1 MIPFKHYGENCPLSH
16 SFQNQ
21 EKTNVHG
28 CKIMPNCR
36 LQKPN
41 YPSRAN
47 STDVKELPRTRQNYF
62 WIAEGAIK
70 ADARPWTA
78 VAEKE
83 WAQWCD
89 TMWICYIWK
98 QWLWLKIDS
107 KKYQGPLVPIEI
119 SLFTPRSQISCKL
132 FMWLNL
138 N

>member
-1 MIPFKHYGENCPLSH
+1 MVKIAHSVTAFKIKKRQMYMAAKLCPTAD
-16 SFQNQ
+16 F
-21 EKTNVHG
+21 K
-28 CKIMPNCR
+28 
-36 LQKPN
+36 KPN

-62 WIAEGAIK
+62 WIAEGATK

-78 VAEKE
+78 DAEKE